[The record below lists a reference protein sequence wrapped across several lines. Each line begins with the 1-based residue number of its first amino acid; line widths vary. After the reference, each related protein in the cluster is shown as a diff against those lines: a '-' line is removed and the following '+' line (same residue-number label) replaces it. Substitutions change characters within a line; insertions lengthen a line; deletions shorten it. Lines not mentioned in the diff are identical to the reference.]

1 MAPNIWLSVWSICL
15 LAVSSQS
22 DIIATDILRVFDMTA
37 KYGPCVG
44 ISRLDRWKRAQKL
57 GLEPPEEVIFFV
69 TACRYIL
76 LMDPIDLHDINNS
89 ARARGSIISWECVEW
104 VVVNHIMI
112 VDRCRIRTGARV
124 GFYGRT
130 ENFCT
135 WNLVRFWAWGL
146 RGAKTNQM

>member
-1 MAPNIWLSVWSICL
+1 
-15 LAVSSQS
+15 
-22 DIIATDILRVFDMTA
+22 MTA

-57 GLEPPEEVIFFV
+57 GLEPPEEVIFL
-69 TACRYIL
+69 TDCRYIL

-89 ARARGSIISWECVEW
+89 ARARRYIISRECVEW

-112 VDRCRIRTGARV
+112 VGRRHNRAGARV

-130 ENFCT
+130 ENFRT

-146 RGAKTNQM
+146 RGVKTDQKL